1 MLKYISGKI
10 VILAALLIGIT
21 FVSFSLSYLSPS
33 DPAEI
38 KLNKTG
44 VAPTAEM
51 LERTREEMGLNRPM
65 PVQYVSWLRGILRG
79 DMGISLRSGHPVAAE
94 LEKALPKTLVLTVV
108 SMGMV
113 MAFSVPVGVL
123 CARYKDRGFD
133 YIVRLLTF
141 IFASIPSFFL
151 ALLFL
156 YVLCVRLGWF
166 TVIASKGLKGMM
178 MPACVLAAGLS
189 AWYIRQVR
197 AIVLEELGKAYVLGA
212 RARGVTERSILFRH
226 VLGNSLLPI
235 LTLVGITLAGL
246 LGGATIVENIFSWPG
261 LGKLAIES
269 ISARDY
275 PMIQGYV
282 LWMAAIFLTVNFLVD
297 LSYGWLDP
305 RIRRKRG
312 ERRLW

>member
-108 SMGMV
+108 SMVMV

-166 TVIASKGLKGMM
+166 TVIASKGLTGMM

-261 LGKLAIES
+261 LGKLAIEA

>member
-65 PVQYVSWLRGILRG
+65 LVQYVSWLRGILRG

-141 IFASIPSFFL
+141 VFASIPSFFL

-166 TVIASKGLKGMM
+166 TVIAPKGLTGMM

-197 AIVLEELGKAYVLGA
+197 AIVLEEMGKSYVLGA

-261 LGKLAIES
+261 LGKLAMEA

-282 LWMAAIFLTVNFLVD
+282 LWMAAIFLIVNFLVD